1 MRKKIAV
8 GIVITLILVV
18 VMGLTLTAC
27 SQVKT
32 WNDYL
37 NRGYIIVGVDDQ
49 FPPMGFSD
57 ENEKII
63 GFDIDLADAVG
74 EKLGIEFRI
83 QKVDWRNKE
92 IELKSGKIDAIWN
105 GFTINEE
112 RAKNL
117 AFSIPYMKN
126 KQVIVVKSDSPY
138 MTKEDLLAKKD
149 LLVCIQSA
157 STAEDAVESSE
168 FKDKEILK
176 VEDNISALNNE
187 LKSGRADCVIMD
199 LVVAEYKI
207 KNDSSIRIIED
218 AELADEEFAIGMR
231 KGEEDIIAKI
241 NEVLIELHK
250 EGIVRGIAA
259 KYMDPAK
266 VDDLIIIPLK

>member
-32 WNDYL
+32 WDDYL

-49 FPPMGFSD
+49 FPPMGFCD

-138 MTKEDLLAKKD
+138 MTKEDLLAKND

-231 KGEEDIIAKI
+231 KGEEGIIAKI

-250 EGIVRGIAA
+250 EDIVRGIAA